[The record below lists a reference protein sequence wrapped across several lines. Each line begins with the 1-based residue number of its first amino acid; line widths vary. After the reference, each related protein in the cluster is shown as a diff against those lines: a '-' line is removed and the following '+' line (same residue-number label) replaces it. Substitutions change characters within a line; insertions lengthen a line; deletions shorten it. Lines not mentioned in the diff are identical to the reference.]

1 MVSFLLRCLGW
12 LPLCFFYSCYY
23 WTWTW
28 THQQIYSSIN
38 LILYFFHFN
47 LLIVHNDGLWM
58 LQVIDMK
65 TQVSYFM
72 NKAKNAEE
80 LRNKISSAVYLF
92 SIGTNDYMTL
102 FLTNSTSW
110 ESFPRH
116 QYVDMVIGNLTT
128 LVKVSN

>member
-1 MVSFLLRCLGW
+1 M
-12 LPLCFFYSCYY
+12 
-23 WTWTW
+23 
-28 THQQIYSSIN
+28 
-38 LILYFFHFN
+38 
-47 LLIVHNDGLWM
+47 M
-58 LQVIDMK
+58 QVIDMK

-72 NKAKNAEE
+72 NKAKNEKE

-102 FLTNSTSW
+102 FLTNSTAW

>member
-1 MVSFLLRCLGW
+1 MVSFLLRWLGW